1 MYYNSLRRLTE
12 KIMNSLKVRTAYA
25 DTDQMGMVYYANYL
39 TFFERG
45 RTELLRDIGLE
56 YKAIEDCGFYFPV
69 IHVECKY
76 LSPAKY
82 DNIIEIET
90 KISEIT
96 AASITCYYEVKC
108 KGKLLVIG
116 KTKHPFVNKY
126 LKPVRFPKDI
136 RKRLEK
142 NLEK

>member
-1 MYYNSLRRLTE
+1 
-12 KIMNSLKVRTAYA
+12 MNSLKVRIAYA

-45 RTELLRDIGLE
+45 RTELLREIGLE
-56 YKAIEDCGFYFPV
+56 YKAIEDRGFYFPV
-69 IHVECKY
+69 IHAECKY
-76 LSPAKY
+76 LAPAKY
-82 DNIIEIET
+82 DDIIEIET

-116 KTKHPFVNKY
+116 KTKHPFVNKD
-126 LKPVRFPKDI
+126 LKLVRFPKDI
-136 RKRLEK
+136 RETLEK